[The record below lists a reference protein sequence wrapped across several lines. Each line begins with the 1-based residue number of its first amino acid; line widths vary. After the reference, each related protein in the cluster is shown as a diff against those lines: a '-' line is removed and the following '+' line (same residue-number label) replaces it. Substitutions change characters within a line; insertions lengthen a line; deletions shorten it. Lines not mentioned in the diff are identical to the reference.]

1 MSKELWEHQR
11 ETQIMAKMDAVT
23 FMEIPEE
30 TREQMDVKEID
41 FPEWRKVYEQDY
53 KWKELHKDFV
63 EKLKARKER
72 EAQIRAENK

>member
-1 MSKELWEHQR
+1 MSKELWEQQR

-23 FMEIPEE
+23 YMEIPEE

-41 FPEWRKVYEQDY
+41 FPEWRKVYEQDS
-53 KWKELHKDFV
+53 KWKELHKEFV